1 MVMKNRESR
10 LKTSAIVVS
19 SLLLYVCL
27 SSLTSFSLVTVRSQS
42 EVGFVSPTHQGQA
55 INPKQSGHTLFN
67 HSLIQRVNI
76 SRLDVFSSIFLE
88 CGKPISNAVWH
99 KCRNKIRGFRQHA
112 ILVDCIQA
120 VRE

>member
-1 MVMKNRESR
+1 MKNKESR

-27 SSLTSFSLVTVRSQS
+27 SSLTSFSFVTARSQS
-42 EVGFVSPTHQGQA
+42 EVSFVGPMNQGQV
-55 INPKQSGHTLFN
+55 INPKQSGHTLFY
-67 HSLIQRVNI
+67 HSLIQRIDI

-99 KCRNKIRGFRQHA
+99 KCRSKLRGFH
-112 ILVDCIQA
+112 
-120 VRE
+120 